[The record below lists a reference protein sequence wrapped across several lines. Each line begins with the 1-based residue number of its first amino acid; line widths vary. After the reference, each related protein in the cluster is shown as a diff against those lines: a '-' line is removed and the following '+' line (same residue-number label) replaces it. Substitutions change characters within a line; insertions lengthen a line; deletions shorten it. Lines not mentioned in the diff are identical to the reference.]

1 MDFTLKIL
9 KAEKENQVFS
19 PINIAH
25 AFGLLLHGAGG
36 DTEKEIAN
44 ILGFG
49 STGECVKSIEECL
62 SACNTDSIKRAANL
76 FLNHKFDLHEKYVSS
91 TNEKLG
97 AEVSKVDYSNSAAA
111 AGIIN
116 DWVSEKTDGLIDT
129 LISPDMISDLTLLT
143 LVTAILFKGK
153 WEEKFETAGEH
164 DFRATSGKTEE
175 VKKAKFMKLKKKN
188 LFGHYEDENN
198 TQVIDIPYQDG
209 LKMTVIMPEGN
220 LEDFESGLTT
230 EKMNHYFQEVFPS
243 GREIILKMP
252 KFKFGVTYDLKK
264 ECLK

>member
-1 MDFTLKIL
+1 MSNL
-9 KAEKENQVFS
+9 E
-19 PINIAH
+19 
-25 AFGLLLHGAGG
+25 
-36 DTEKEIAN
+36 
-44 ILGFG
+44 

-62 SACNTDSIKRAANL
+62 SVCNTDSIKRAANL
-76 FLNHKFDLHEKYVSS
+76 FLNNKFDLHEKYVVS

-97 AEVSKVDYSNSAAA
+97 AEVSKVDYSNSVAA

-164 DFRATSGKTEE
+164 DFRSTSGKKEE
-175 VKKAKFMKLKKKN
+175 VKKAKFMKLKKKK

-198 TQVIDIPYQDG
+198 TQVIDIPYRKTPKNFEKLRKILGIQPKDG

-220 LEDFESGLTT
+220 LDEFESGLTT

-264 ECLK
+264 ERLKENLLLV

>member
-1 MDFTLKIL
+1 MSNL
-9 KAEKENQVFS
+9 E
-19 PINIAH
+19 
-25 AFGLLLHGAGG
+25 
-36 DTEKEIAN
+36 
-44 ILGFG
+44 
-49 STGECVKSIEECL
+49 STGDCLKSIEECL
-62 SACNTDSIKRAANL
+62 SVCNTDSIKRAANL
-76 FLNHKFDLHEKYVSS
+76 FLNHKFDLHEKYVVS

-97 AEVSKVDYSNSAAA
+97 AEVSKVDYSNSVAA

-164 DFRATSGKTEE
+164 DFRTTSGKTED

-220 LEDFESGLTT
+220 LEEFESGLTT

-264 ECLK
+264 ERLK

>member
-1 MDFTLKIL
+1 M
-9 KAEKENQVFS
+9 
-19 PINIAH
+19 
-25 AFGLLLHGAGG
+25 
-36 DTEKEIAN
+36 
-44 ILGFG
+44 
-49 STGECVKSIEECL
+49 
-62 SACNTDSIKRAANL
+62 
-76 FLNHKFDLHEKYVSS
+76 
-91 TNEKLG
+91 
-97 AEVSKVDYSNSAAA
+97 SKVDYSNSAAA

-209 LKMTVIMPEGN
+209 LKMTVIMPKGN
-220 LEDFESGLTT
+220 YAQRIYEFESSLSI
-230 EKMNHYFQEVFPS
+230 EKINHYFQNVRTW
-243 GREIILKMP
+243 GKIILKMP

-264 ECLK
+264 E